1 MFLRHEGKRADLSFP
16 IQQLNNQQFNM
27 KILVLNCGS
36 SSIKYQLL
44 EMENANSS
52 RLLAK
57 GLLERI
63 GLEMGEFTHK
73 YNGEKYYEQLPI
85 PNHTE
90 GIKLVLKAL
99 VDPKMGVIKDLKEID
114 AVGHRVAHGGE
125 LFPKSVLIDKK
136 VVEGIQSLTDLAPLH
151 NPGSLQGIH
160 AMEEVLPG
168 IPMAAVFDTSF
179 HSTMPPEAYLY
190 AVPYEYYDKYRVRR
204 YGFHGTSHKY
214 VAEKAAAFVG
224 KDWKQSKIVTCHL
237 GSGASIAAVEYGKS
251 VETSM
256 GFTPVEGLVMGSRTG
271 DLDVGAFMYIM
282 DKEGYNTKEMNT
294 LVNKKSG
301 LVGITGGKQD
311 MRDVRAGKEEGDER
325 CTYAF
330 NMFAH
335 RVKKY
340 IGAYM
345 AVMNG
350 ADVIVMTGGIGE
362 NAWFMRE
369 AILENMEGLGIEFDA
384 AINKEIIGDAG
395 VISKP
400 NSKVTVVVYP
410 TDEEFVIAQD
420 TYNLVTK

>member
-1 MFLRHEGKRADLSFP
+1 
-16 IQQLNNQQFNM
+16 M

-36 SSIKYQLL
+36 SSIKYQLI
-44 EMENANSS
+44 EMDEKNHSV
-52 RLLAK
+52 LAK

-73 YNGEKYYEQLPI
+73 WNGQKHYEQLPI

-90 GIKLVLKAL
+90 GIKIVLQAL
-99 VDPKMGVIKDLKEID
+99 TNKEYGVISDLKEIK

-125 LFPKSVLIDKK
+125 KFTHSVRIDDNVISMIKD
-136 VVEGIQSLTDLAPLH
+136 LCDLAPLH
-151 NPGSLQGIH
+151 NPGALQGIA
-160 AMEEVLPG
+160 AMQEVLPG

-179 HSTMPPEAYLY
+179 HATMPPEAYLY
-190 AVPYEYYDKYRVRR
+190 AIPYEYYDKYRVRR

-214 VAEKAAAFVG
+214 VAEKAAEYVG
-224 KDWKQSKIVTCHL
+224 KDWKNTKIVTCHL
-237 GSGASIAAVEYGKS
+237 GSGASIAAVENGKS

-271 DLDVGAFMYIM
+271 DLDLGAFMYIM

-301 LVGITGGKQD
+301 LIGITGNSQD
-311 MRDVRAGKEEGDER
+311 MRDVRAGRDAGDER

-340 IGAYM
+340 IGAY
-345 AVMNG
+345 AAIMNG
-350 ADVIVMTGGIGE
+350 MDVLVMTGGIGE

-369 AILENMEGLGIEFDA
+369 AILENMEFFGIKIDKKLNETIMGDA
-384 AINKEIIGDAG
+384 A
-395 VISKP
+395 VISTP
-400 NSKVTVVVYP
+400 DSKVKVVVYP
-410 TDEEFVIAQD
+410 TDEEYMIAKD
-420 TYNLVTK
+420 TFDLVK

>member
-1 MFLRHEGKRADLSFP
+1 
-16 IQQLNNQQFNM
+16 M

-36 SSIKYQLL
+36 SSIKYQLI
-44 EMENANSS
+44 EMDEKSHS
-52 RLLAK
+52 VLAK

-73 YNGEKYYEQLPI
+73 WNGQKHYEQLPI

-90 GIKLVLKAL
+90 GIKIVLQAL
-99 VDPKMGVIKDLKEID
+99 TNKEYGVIKDLKEIK

-125 LFPKSVLIDKK
+125 KFTHSVRIDDNVIKMI
-136 VVEGIQSLTDLAPLH
+136 EDLCDLAPLH
-151 NPGSLQGIH
+151 NPGALQGIA
-160 AMEEVLPG
+160 AMQAVLPG

-179 HSTMPPEAYLY
+179 HATMPPEAYLY
-190 AVPYEYYDKYRVRR
+190 AIPYEYYEKYRVRR

-214 VAEKAAAFVG
+214 VAEKAAEYVG
-224 KDWKQSKIVTCHL
+224 RDWKNTKIVTCHL
-237 GSGASIAAVEYGKS
+237 GSGASIAAVENGKS

-271 DLDVGAFMYIM
+271 DLDLGAFMYIM

-301 LVGITGGKQD
+301 LIGITGNSQD
-311 MRDVRAGKEEGDER
+311 MRDVRAGRDAGDER

-340 IGAYM
+340 IGAY
-345 AVMNG
+345 AAIMNG
-350 ADVIVMTGGIGE
+350 MDVLVMTGGIGE

-369 AILENMEGLGIEFDA
+369 AILENMEFFGIKIDKKLNETIMGDA
-384 AINKEIIGDAG
+384 A
-395 VISKP
+395 VISTP
-400 NSKVTVVVYP
+400 DSKVKVVVYP
-410 TDEEFVIAQD
+410 TDEEYMIAKD
-420 TYNLVTK
+420 TFDLVK

>member
-1 MFLRHEGKRADLSFP
+1 
-16 IQQLNNQQFNM
+16 M

-36 SSIKYQLL
+36 SSIKYQLI
-44 EMENANSS
+44 EMDEKSHS
-52 RLLAK
+52 VLAK

-73 YNGEKYYEQLPI
+73 WNGQKHYEQLPI

-90 GIKLVLKAL
+90 GIKIVLQAL
-99 VDPKMGVIKDLKEID
+99 TNKEYGVISDLKEIK

-125 LFPKSVLIDKK
+125 KFKQSVRIDDK
-136 VVEGIQSLTDLAPLH
+136 VISMIKDLCDLAPLH
-151 NPGSLQGIH
+151 NPGALQGIA
-160 AMEEVLPG
+160 AMQAVLPG

-179 HSTMPPEAYLY
+179 HATMPPEAYLY
-190 AVPYEYYDKYRVRR
+190 AIPYEYYEKYRVRR

-214 VAEKAAAFVG
+214 VAEKAAEYVG
-224 KDWKQSKIVTCHL
+224 KDWKNCKIVTCHL
-237 GSGASIAAVEYGKS
+237 GSGASIAAVENGKS

-271 DLDVGAFMYIM
+271 DLDLGAFMYIM

-301 LVGITGGKQD
+301 LIGITGNSQD
-311 MRDVRAGKEEGDER
+311 MRDVRAGRDAGDER

-340 IGAYM
+340 IGAY
-345 AVMNG
+345 AAIMNG
-350 ADVIVMTGGIGE
+350 MDVLVMTGGIGE

-369 AILENMEGLGIEFDA
+369 AILENMEFFGIKIDKKLNESIMGDA
-384 AINKEIIGDAG
+384 A
-395 VISKP
+395 VISTP
-400 NSKVTVVVYP
+400 DSKVKVVVYP
-410 TDEEFVIAQD
+410 TDEEYMIAKD
-420 TYNLVTK
+420 TFDLVK

>member
-1 MFLRHEGKRADLSFP
+1 
-16 IQQLNNQQFNM
+16 
-27 KILVLNCGS
+27 
-36 SSIKYQLL
+36 
-44 EMENANSS
+44 
-52 RLLAK
+52 
-57 GLLERI
+57 
-63 GLEMGEFTHK
+63 MGEFTHK
-73 YNGEKYYEQLPI
+73 YNGEKHYEQLPI
-85 PNHTE
+85 MNHTE

-99 VDPKMGVIKDLKEID
+99 VDPKMGVIKNLKEID

-125 LFPKSVLIDKK
+125 KFTKSVLIDRQ
-136 VVEGIQSLTDLAPLH
+136 VIQGIEDLCDLAPLH

-168 IPMAAVFDTSF
+168 IPMTAVFDTSF

-190 AVPYEYYDKYRVRR
+190 AVPYEYYEKYRVRR

-224 KDWKQSKIVTCHL
+224 QDWKKSKIVTCHL
-237 GSGASIAAVEYGKS
+237 GSGASISAVEYGKS

-271 DLDVGAFMYIM
+271 DLDLGVFMYIM
-282 DKEGYNTKEMNT
+282 DKEAYTTKEMNT

-311 MRDVRAGKEEGDER
+311 MRDVSAGKEEGDER

-340 IGAYM
+340 IGGYM

-350 ADVIVMTGGIGE
+350 ADLIVMTGGIGE
-362 NAWFMRE
+362 NAWFMRD
-369 AILENMEGLGIEFDA
+369 AILENMEGLGIEYDRQL
-384 AINKEIIGDAG
+384 NKETIGNAG

>member
-1 MFLRHEGKRADLSFP
+1 MDEKSHS
-16 IQQLNNQQFNM
+16 
-27 KILVLNCGS
+27 V
-36 SSIKYQLL
+36 
-44 EMENANSS
+44 
-52 RLLAK
+52 LAK

-73 YNGEKYYEQLPI
+73 WNGQKHYEQLPI

-90 GIKLVLKAL
+90 GIKIVLQAL
-99 VDPKMGVIKDLKEID
+99 TNKEYGVIKDLKEIK

-125 LFPKSVLIDKK
+125 KFTHSVRIDDNVIKMI
-136 VVEGIQSLTDLAPLH
+136 EDLCDLAPLH
-151 NPGSLQGIH
+151 NPGALQGIA
-160 AMEEVLPG
+160 AMQAVLPG

-179 HSTMPPEAYLY
+179 HATMPPEAYLY
-190 AVPYEYYDKYRVRR
+190 AIPYEYYEKYRVRR

-214 VAEKAAAFVG
+214 VAEKAAEYVG
-224 KDWKQSKIVTCHL
+224 KDWKNTKIVTCHL
-237 GSGASIAAVEYGKS
+237 GSGASIAAVENGKS

-271 DLDVGAFMYIM
+271 DLDLGAFMYIM

-301 LVGITGGKQD
+301 LIGITGNSQD
-311 MRDVRAGKEEGDER
+311 MRDVRAGRDAGDER

-340 IGAYM
+340 IGAY
-345 AVMNG
+345 AAIMNG
-350 ADVIVMTGGIGE
+350 MDVLVMTGGIGE

-369 AILENMEGLGIEFDA
+369 AILENMEFFGIKIDKKLNETIMGDA
-384 AINKEIIGDAG
+384 A
-395 VISKP
+395 VISTP
-400 NSKVTVVVYP
+400 DSKVKVVVYP
-410 TDEEFVIAQD
+410 TDEEYMIAKD
-420 TYNLVTK
+420 TFDLVK

>member
-1 MFLRHEGKRADLSFP
+1 
-16 IQQLNNQQFNM
+16 M

-36 SSIKYQLL
+36 SSIKYQLI
-44 EMENANSS
+44 EMDEKNHSV
-52 RLLAK
+52 LAK

-73 YNGEKYYEQLPI
+73 WNGQKHYEQLPI

-90 GIKLVLKAL
+90 GIKIVLAAL
-99 VDPKMGVIKDLKEID
+99 TNAEYGVIKSLDEIN

-125 LFPKSVLIDKK
+125 LFPQSVRIDEK
-136 VVEGIQSLTDLAPLH
+136 VIEGIKSLCDLAPLH
-151 NPGSLQGIH
+151 NPGSLQGIA
-160 AMEEVLPG
+160 AMQEVLPG

-179 HSTMPPEAYLY
+179 HATMPPEAYLY
-190 AVPYEYYDKYRVRR
+190 AVPFEYYEKYRVRR
-204 YGFHGTSHKY
+204 YGFHGTSHKF

-224 KDWKQSKIVTCHL
+224 KDWNNCKIVTCHL
-237 GSGASIAAVEYGKS
+237 GSGASIAAVENAKS

-271 DLDVGAFMYIM
+271 DLDLGAFMYIM
-282 DKEGYNTKEMNT
+282 DKTGYSTKEMNT

-301 LVGITGGKQD
+301 LIGITGNSQD
-311 MRDVRAGKEEGDER
+311 MRDVRAGRDAGDER

-340 IGAYM
+340 IGAY
-345 AVMNG
+345 AAIMNG
-350 ADVIVMTGGIGE
+350 MDVLVMTGGIGE

-369 AILENMEGLGIEFDA
+369 AILDNMEFLGIKYDKALNQTIMGDA
-384 AINKEIIGDAG
+384 A
-395 VISKP
+395 VISTP
-400 NSKVTVVVYP
+400 DSKVKVVVYP
-410 TDEEFVIAQD
+410 TDEEYMIAKD
-420 TYNLVTK
+420 TFDLVKR

>member
-1 MFLRHEGKRADLSFP
+1 
-16 IQQLNNQQFNM
+16 M

-36 SSIKYQLL
+36 SSIKYQLIDMD
-44 EMENANSS
+44 EKNHSV
-52 RLLAK
+52 LAK

-73 YNGEKYYEQLPI
+73 WNGQKHYEQLPI

-90 GIKLVLKAL
+90 GIKIVLAAL
-99 VDPKMGVIKDLKEID
+99 TNAEYGVIKSLDEVN

-125 LFPKSVLIDKK
+125 KFTKSVRINDE
-136 VVEGIQSLTDLAPLH
+136 VIQGIKDLCDLAPLH
-151 NPGSLQGIH
+151 NPGSLQGIA
-160 AMEEVLPG
+160 AMQEVLPG

-179 HSTMPPEAYLY
+179 HATMPPEAYLY
-190 AVPYEYYDKYRVRR
+190 AVPFEYYEKYRVRR
-204 YGFHGTSHKY
+204 YGFHGTSHKF

-224 KDWKQSKIVTCHL
+224 MDWNKCKIVTCHL
-237 GSGASIAAVEYGKS
+237 GSGASIAAVENAKS

-271 DLDVGAFMYIM
+271 DLDLGAFMYIM
-282 DKEGYNTKEMNT
+282 DKTGYNTKEMNT

-301 LVGITGGKQD
+301 LIGITGNSQD
-311 MRDVRAGKEEGDER
+311 MRDVRAGRDAGDER

-340 IGAYM
+340 IGAY
-345 AVMNG
+345 AAIMNG
-350 ADVIVMTGGIGE
+350 MDVLVMTGGIGE

-369 AILENMEGLGIEFDA
+369 AILDNMEFLGVKYDKALNQTIMGDA
-384 AINKEIIGDAG
+384 A
-395 VISKP
+395 VISTP
-400 NSKVTVVVYP
+400 DSKVKVVVYP
-410 TDEEFVIAQD
+410 TDEEYMIAKD
-420 TYNLVTK
+420 TFDLVKR

>member
-1 MFLRHEGKRADLSFP
+1 
-16 IQQLNNQQFNM
+16 M

-44 EMENANSS
+44 DMENTNSAHV
-52 RLLAK
+52 LAK

-99 VDPKMGVIKDLKEID
+99 VDPKMGVIKDLKEIN

-125 LFPKSVLIDKK
+125 KFTQSVRIDDNVISMIKD
-136 VVEGIQSLTDLAPLH
+136 LCDLAPLH
-151 NPGSLQGIH
+151 NPGALQGIA
-160 AMEEVLPG
+160 AMQEVLPG
-168 IPMAAVFDTSF
+168 ITMAAVFDTSF

-190 AVPYEYYDKYRVRR
+190 ALPYEYYEKYCVRR
-204 YGFHGTSHKY
+204 YGFHGTSHKF
-214 VAEKAAAFVG
+214 VAEKAAEFVD
-224 KDWKQSKIVTCHL
+224 KDWNKCKIVTCHL

-271 DLDVGAFMYIM
+271 DLDLGAFMYVM
-282 DKEGYNTKEMNT
+282 EKEGYSIKEMNT

-311 MRDVRAGKEEGDER
+311 MRDVRAAKEEGDER
-325 CTYAF
+325 STYAF

-340 IGAYM
+340 IGSYM

-350 ADVIVMTGGIGE
+350 CDVLVMTGGIGE

-369 AILENMEGLGIEFDA
+369 AILEDMEFLGIKLDHR
-384 AINKEIIGDAG
+384 INKETIGEAG
-395 VISKP
+395 VISTP
-400 NSKVTVVVYP
+400 DSKVTVVVYT
-410 TDEEFVIAQD
+410 TDEEFVIAKD
-420 TYNLVTK
+420 TFNLVQK

>member
-1 MFLRHEGKRADLSFP
+1 
-16 IQQLNNQQFNM
+16 M

-36 SSIKYQLL
+36 SSIKYQLI
-44 EMENANSS
+44 EMDEKSHS
-52 RLLAK
+52 VLAK

-73 YNGEKYYEQLPI
+73 WNGQKHYEQLPI

-90 GIKLVLKAL
+90 GIKIVLQAL
-99 VDPKMGVIKDLKEID
+99 TNKEYGVISDLKEIK

-125 LFPKSVLIDKK
+125 KFTHSVRIDDNVIKM
-136 VVEGIQSLTDLAPLH
+136 IQDLCDLAPLH
-151 NPGSLQGIH
+151 NPGALQGIA
-160 AMEEVLPG
+160 AMQAVLPG

-179 HSTMPPEAYLY
+179 HATMPPEAYLY
-190 AVPYEYYDKYRVRR
+190 AIPYEYYEKYRVRR

-214 VAEKAAAFVG
+214 VAEKAAEYVG
-224 KDWKQSKIVTCHL
+224 KDWKNCKIVTCHL
-237 GSGASIAAVEYGKS
+237 GSGASIAAVENGKS

-271 DLDVGAFMYIM
+271 DLDLGAFMYIM

-301 LVGITGGKQD
+301 LIGITGNSQD
-311 MRDVRAGKEEGDER
+311 MRDVRAGRDAGDER

-340 IGAYM
+340 IGAY
-345 AVMNG
+345 AAIMNG
-350 ADVIVMTGGIGE
+350 MDVLVMTGGIGE

-369 AILENMEGLGIEFDA
+369 AILENMEFFGIKFDKKLNETIMGDA
-384 AINKEIIGDAG
+384 A
-395 VISKP
+395 VISTP
-400 NSKVTVVVYP
+400 DSKVKVVVYP
-410 TDEEFVIAQD
+410 TDEEYMIAKD
-420 TYNLVTK
+420 TFDLVK

>member
-1 MFLRHEGKRADLSFP
+1 
-16 IQQLNNQQFNM
+16 M

-36 SSIKYQLL
+36 SSIKYQLI
-44 EMENANSS
+44 EMDEKNHSV
-52 RLLAK
+52 LAK

-73 YNGEKYYEQLPI
+73 WNGQKHYEQLPI

-90 GIKLVLKAL
+90 GIKIVLQAL
-99 VDPKMGVIKDLKEID
+99 TNKEYGVISDLKEIK

-125 LFPKSVLIDKK
+125 KFTHSVRIDDNVINMIKD
-136 VVEGIQSLTDLAPLH
+136 LCDLAPLH
-151 NPGSLQGIH
+151 NPGALQGIA
-160 AMEEVLPG
+160 AMQAVLPG

-179 HSTMPPEAYLY
+179 HATMPPEAYLY
-190 AVPYEYYDKYRVRR
+190 AIPYEYYDKYRVRR

-214 VAEKAAAFVG
+214 VAEKAAEYVG
-224 KDWKQSKIVTCHL
+224 RDWKNTKIVTCHL
-237 GSGASIAAVEYGKS
+237 GSGASIAAVENGKS

-271 DLDVGAFMYIM
+271 DLDLGAFMYIM

-301 LVGITGGKQD
+301 LIGITGNSQD
-311 MRDVRAGKEEGDER
+311 MRDVRAGRDAGDER

-340 IGAYM
+340 IGAY
-345 AVMNG
+345 AAIMNG
-350 ADVIVMTGGIGE
+350 MDILVMTGGIGE

-369 AILENMEGLGIEFDA
+369 AILENMEFFGIKIDKKLNETIMGDA
-384 AINKEIIGDAG
+384 A
-395 VISKP
+395 VISTP
-400 NSKVTVVVYP
+400 DSKVKVVVYP
-410 TDEEFVIAQD
+410 TDEEYMIAKD
-420 TYNLVTK
+420 TFDLVK

>member
-1 MFLRHEGKRADLSFP
+1 
-16 IQQLNNQQFNM
+16 M

-36 SSIKYQLL
+36 SSIKYQLI
-44 EMENANSS
+44 EMDEKSHS
-52 RLLAK
+52 VLAK

-73 YNGEKYYEQLPI
+73 WNGQKHYEQLPI

-90 GIKLVLKAL
+90 GIKIVLQAL
-99 VDPKMGVIKDLKEID
+99 TNKEYGVISDLKEIK

-125 LFPKSVLIDKK
+125 KFKQSVRIDDK
-136 VVEGIQSLTDLAPLH
+136 VIGMIKDLCDLAPLH
-151 NPGSLQGIH
+151 NPGALQGIA
-160 AMEEVLPG
+160 AMQAVLPG

-179 HSTMPPEAYLY
+179 HATMPPEAYLY
-190 AVPYEYYDKYRVRR
+190 AIPYEYYEKYRVRR

-214 VAEKAAAFVG
+214 VAEKAAEYVG
-224 KDWKQSKIVTCHL
+224 KDWKNCKIVTCHL
-237 GSGASIAAVEYGKS
+237 GSGASIAAVENGKS

-271 DLDVGAFMYIM
+271 DLDLGAFMYIM

-301 LVGITGGKQD
+301 LIGITGNSQD
-311 MRDVRAGKEEGDER
+311 MRDVRAGRDAGDER

-340 IGAYM
+340 IGAY
-345 AVMNG
+345 AAIMNG
-350 ADVIVMTGGIGE
+350 MDVLVMTGGIGE

-369 AILENMEGLGIEFDA
+369 AILENMEFFGIKIDKKLNESIMGDA
-384 AINKEIIGDAG
+384 A
-395 VISKP
+395 VISTP
-400 NSKVTVVVYP
+400 DSKVKVVVYP
-410 TDEEFVIAQD
+410 TDEEYMIAKD
-420 TYNLVTK
+420 TFDLVK

>member
-1 MFLRHEGKRADLSFP
+1 
-16 IQQLNNQQFNM
+16 M

-36 SSIKYQLL
+36 SSIKYQLI
-44 EMENANSS
+44 EMDEKNHSV
-52 RLLAK
+52 LAK

-73 YNGEKYYEQLPI
+73 WNGQKHYEQLPI

-90 GIKLVLKAL
+90 GIKIVLQAL
-99 VDPKMGVIKDLKEID
+99 TNKEYGVISDLKEIK

-125 LFPKSVLIDKK
+125 KFTHSVRIDDNVINMIKD
-136 VVEGIQSLTDLAPLH
+136 LCDLAPLH
-151 NPGSLQGIH
+151 NPGALQGIA
-160 AMEEVLPG
+160 AMQEVLPN

-179 HSTMPPEAYLY
+179 HATMPPEAYLY
-190 AVPYEYYDKYRVRR
+190 AIPYEYYEKYRVRR

-214 VAEKAAAFVG
+214 VAEKAAEYVG
-224 KDWKQSKIVTCHL
+224 KDWKNTKIVTCHL
-237 GSGASIAAVEYGKS
+237 GSGASIAAVENGKS

-271 DLDVGAFMYIM
+271 DLDLGAFMYIM

-301 LVGITGGKQD
+301 LIGITGNSQD
-311 MRDVRAGKEEGDER
+311 MRDVRAGRDAGDER

-340 IGAYM
+340 IGAY
-345 AVMNG
+345 AAIMNG
-350 ADVIVMTGGIGE
+350 MDVLVMTGGIGE

-369 AILENMEGLGIEFDA
+369 AILENMEFFGIKIDKKLNESIMGDA
-384 AINKEIIGDAG
+384 A
-395 VISKP
+395 VISTP
-400 NSKVTVVVYP
+400 DSKVKVVVYP
-410 TDEEFVIAQD
+410 TDEEYMIAKD
-420 TYNLVTK
+420 TFDLVK

>member
-1 MFLRHEGKRADLSFP
+1 MDEKNHS
-16 IQQLNNQQFNM
+16 
-27 KILVLNCGS
+27 V
-36 SSIKYQLL
+36 
-44 EMENANSS
+44 
-52 RLLAK
+52 LAK

-73 YNGEKYYEQLPI
+73 WNGQKHYEQLPI

-90 GIKLVLKAL
+90 GIKIVLQAL
-99 VDPKMGVIKDLKEID
+99 TNKEYGVISDLKEIK

-125 LFPKSVLIDKK
+125 KFTHSVRIDDNVINMIKD
-136 VVEGIQSLTDLAPLH
+136 LCDLAPLH
-151 NPGSLQGIH
+151 NPGALQGIA
-160 AMEEVLPG
+160 AMQAVLPG

-179 HSTMPPEAYLY
+179 HATMPPEAYLY
-190 AVPYEYYDKYRVRR
+190 AIPYEYYEKYRVRR

-214 VAEKAAAFVG
+214 VAEKAAEYVG
-224 KDWKQSKIVTCHL
+224 RDWKNTKIVTCHL
-237 GSGASIAAVEYGKS
+237 GSGASIAAVENGKS

-271 DLDVGAFMYIM
+271 DLDLGAFMYIM

-301 LVGITGGKQD
+301 LIGITGNSQD
-311 MRDVRAGKEEGDER
+311 MRDVRAGRDAGDER

-340 IGAYM
+340 IGAY
-345 AVMNG
+345 AAIMNG
-350 ADVIVMTGGIGE
+350 MDVLVMTGGIGE

-369 AILENMEGLGIEFDA
+369 AILENMEFFGIKIDKKLNETIMGDA
-384 AINKEIIGDAG
+384 A
-395 VISKP
+395 VISTP
-400 NSKVTVVVYP
+400 DSKVKVVVYP
-410 TDEEFVIAQD
+410 TDEEYMIAKD
-420 TYNLVTK
+420 TFDLVK

>member
-1 MFLRHEGKRADLSFP
+1 
-16 IQQLNNQQFNM
+16 M

-36 SSIKYQLL
+36 SSIKYQLI
-44 EMENANSS
+44 EMDDKNHSVM
-52 RLLAK
+52 AK

-73 YNGEKYYEQLPI
+73 WNGQKHYEQLPI

-90 GIKLVLKAL
+90 GIKIVLQAL
-99 VDPKMGVIKDLKEID
+99 TNKEYGVISDLKEIK

-125 LFPKSVLIDKK
+125 KFTHSVRIDDNVINMIKD
-136 VVEGIQSLTDLAPLH
+136 LCDLAPLH
-151 NPGSLQGIH
+151 NPGALQGIA
-160 AMEEVLPG
+160 AMQAVLPG

-179 HSTMPPEAYLY
+179 HATMPPEAYLY
-190 AVPYEYYDKYRVRR
+190 AIPYEYYEKYRVRR

-214 VAEKAAAFVG
+214 VAEKAAEYVG
-224 KDWKQSKIVTCHL
+224 KDWNNSKIVTCHL
-237 GSGASIAAVEYGKS
+237 GSGASIAAVENGKS

-271 DLDVGAFMYIM
+271 DLDLGAFMYIM

-301 LVGITGGKQD
+301 LIGITGNSQD
-311 MRDVRAGKEEGDER
+311 MRDVRAGRDAGDQR

-340 IGAYM
+340 IGAY
-345 AVMNG
+345 AAIMNG
-350 ADVIVMTGGIGE
+350 MDVLVMTGGIGE

-369 AILENMEGLGIEFDA
+369 AILENMEFFGIKIDKKLNESIMGDA
-384 AINKEIIGDAG
+384 A
-395 VISKP
+395 VISTP
-400 NSKVTVVVYP
+400 DSKVKVVVYP
-410 TDEEFVIAQD
+410 TDEEYMIAKD
-420 TYNLVTK
+420 TFDLVK

>member
-1 MFLRHEGKRADLSFP
+1 
-16 IQQLNNQQFNM
+16 M

-36 SSIKYQLL
+36 SSIKYQLI
-44 EMENANSS
+44 EMDEKNHSV
-52 RLLAK
+52 LAK

-73 YNGEKYYEQLPI
+73 WNGQKHYEQLPI

-90 GIKLVLKAL
+90 GIKIVLQAL
-99 VDPKMGVIKDLKEID
+99 TNKEYGVISDLKEIK

-125 LFPKSVLIDKK
+125 KFTHSVRIDDNVIKM
-136 VVEGIQSLTDLAPLH
+136 IQDLCDLAPLH
-151 NPGSLQGIH
+151 NPGALQGIA
-160 AMEEVLPG
+160 AMQAVLPG

-179 HSTMPPEAYLY
+179 HATMPPEAYLY
-190 AVPYEYYDKYRVRR
+190 AIPYEYYEKYRVRR

-214 VAEKAAAFVG
+214 VAEKAAEYVG
-224 KDWKQSKIVTCHL
+224 KDWKNCKIVTCHL
-237 GSGASIAAVEYGKS
+237 GSGASIAAVENGKS

-271 DLDVGAFMYIM
+271 DLDLGAFMYIM

-301 LVGITGGKQD
+301 LIGITGNSQD
-311 MRDVRAGKEEGDER
+311 MRDVRAGRDAGDER

-340 IGAYM
+340 IGAY
-345 AVMNG
+345 AAIMNG
-350 ADVIVMTGGIGE
+350 MDVLVMTGGIGE

-369 AILENMEGLGIEFDA
+369 AILENMEFFGIKFDKKLNETIMGDA
-384 AINKEIIGDAG
+384 A
-395 VISKP
+395 VISTP
-400 NSKVTVVVYP
+400 DSKVKVVVYP
-410 TDEEFVIAQD
+410 TDEEYMIAKD
-420 TYNLVTK
+420 TFDLVK

>member
-1 MFLRHEGKRADLSFP
+1 
-16 IQQLNNQQFNM
+16 M

-44 EMENANSS
+44 DMENAD
-52 RLLAK
+52 RAHLLAK

-73 YNGEKYYEQLPI
+73 YNGEKHYEQLPI

-99 VDPKMGVIKDLKEID
+99 VDPKMGVIKDLKEIN
-114 AVGHRVAHGGE
+114 AIGHRVAHGGE
-125 LFPKSVLIDKK
+125 KFTKSVLINDEVIK
-136 VVEGIQSLTDLAPLH
+136 GIEDLCDLAPLH
-151 NPGSLQGIH
+151 NPGALQGIH
-160 AMEEVLPG
+160 AMEAVLPG
-168 IPMAAVFDTSF
+168 VPMAAVFDTSF

-190 AVPYEYYDKYRVRR
+190 ALPYEYYEKYRLRR
-204 YGFHGTSHKY
+204 YGFHGTSHKF
-214 VAEKAAAFVG
+214 VAEKAAAFVD
-224 KDWKQSKIVTCHL
+224 KDWKKTKIVTCHL

-271 DLDVGAFMYIM
+271 DLDLGAFMYIM
-282 DKEGYNTKEMNT
+282 DKEGLTTKEMNT

-340 IGAYM
+340 IGGYM

-350 ADVIVMTGGIGE
+350 ADVLVMTGGIGE

-369 AILENMEGLGIEFDA
+369 AILEDMEFLGIKLDHRA
-384 AINKEIIGDAG
+384 NKELIGEAG
-395 VISKP
+395 VISTP
-400 NSKVTVVVYP
+400 DSKVTVVVYP

-420 TYNLVTK
+420 TFNLVRS

>member
-1 MFLRHEGKRADLSFP
+1 
-16 IQQLNNQQFNM
+16 M

-36 SSIKYQLL
+36 SSIKYQLI
-44 EMENANSS
+44 EMDEKNHSV
-52 RLLAK
+52 LAK

-73 YNGEKYYEQLPI
+73 WNGQKHYEQLPI

-90 GIKLVLKAL
+90 GIKIVLQAL
-99 VDPKMGVIKDLKEID
+99 TNKEYGVISDLKEIK

-125 LFPKSVLIDKK
+125 KFTHSVRIDDNVINMIKD
-136 VVEGIQSLTDLAPLH
+136 LCDLAPLH
-151 NPGSLQGIH
+151 NPGALQGIA
-160 AMEEVLPG
+160 AMQAVLPG

-179 HSTMPPEAYLY
+179 HATMPPEAYLY
-190 AVPYEYYDKYRVRR
+190 AIPYEYYEKYRVRR

-214 VAEKAAAFVG
+214 VAEKAAEYVG
-224 KDWKQSKIVTCHL
+224 RDWKNTKIVTCHL
-237 GSGASIAAVEYGKS
+237 GSGASIAAVENGKS

-271 DLDVGAFMYIM
+271 DLDLGAFMYIM

-301 LVGITGGKQD
+301 LIGITGNSQD
-311 MRDVRAGKEEGDER
+311 MRDVRAGRDSGDER

-340 IGAYM
+340 IGAY
-345 AVMNG
+345 AAIMNG
-350 ADVIVMTGGIGE
+350 MDVLVMTGGIGE

-369 AILENMEGLGIEFDA
+369 AILENMEFLGIKIDKKLNETIMGDA
-384 AINKEIIGDAG
+384 A
-395 VISKP
+395 VISTP
-400 NSKVTVVVYP
+400 DSKVKVVVYP
-410 TDEEFVIAQD
+410 TDEEYMIAKD
-420 TYNLVTK
+420 TFDLVK

>member
-1 MFLRHEGKRADLSFP
+1 
-16 IQQLNNQQFNM
+16 M

-36 SSIKYQLL
+36 SSIKYQLI
-44 EMENANSS
+44 EMDEKNHSV
-52 RLLAK
+52 LAK

-73 YNGEKYYEQLPI
+73 WTGQKHYEQLPI

-90 GIKLVLKAL
+90 GIKIVLQAL
-99 VDPKMGVIKDLKEID
+99 TNKEYGVISDLKEIK

-125 LFPKSVLIDKK
+125 KFTHSVRIDDNVINMIKD
-136 VVEGIQSLTDLAPLH
+136 LCDLAPLH
-151 NPGSLQGIH
+151 NPGALQGIA
-160 AMEEVLPG
+160 AMQAVLPG

-179 HSTMPPEAYLY
+179 HATMPPEAYLY
-190 AVPYEYYDKYRVRR
+190 AIPYEYYEKYRVRR

-214 VAEKAAAFVG
+214 VAEKAAEYVG
-224 KDWKQSKIVTCHL
+224 KDWKNTKIVTCHL
-237 GSGASIAAVEYGKS
+237 GSGASIAAVENGKS

-271 DLDVGAFMYIM
+271 DLDLGAFMYIM

-301 LVGITGGKQD
+301 LIGITGNSQD
-311 MRDVRAGKEEGDER
+311 MRDVRAGRDAGDER

-340 IGAYM
+340 IGAY
-345 AVMNG
+345 AAIMNG
-350 ADVIVMTGGIGE
+350 MDVLVMTGGIGE

-369 AILENMEGLGIEFDA
+369 AILENMEFFGIKIDKKLNESIMGDA
-384 AINKEIIGDAG
+384 A
-395 VISKP
+395 VISTP
-400 NSKVTVVVYP
+400 DSKVKVVVYP
-410 TDEEFVIAQD
+410 TDEEYMIAKD
-420 TYNLVTK
+420 TFDLVK

>member
-1 MFLRHEGKRADLSFP
+1 
-16 IQQLNNQQFNM
+16 M

-36 SSIKYQLL
+36 SSIKYQLI
-44 EMENANSS
+44 EMDEKNHSV
-52 RLLAK
+52 LAK

-73 YNGEKYYEQLPI
+73 WNGQKHYEQLPI

-90 GIKLVLKAL
+90 GIKIVLQAL
-99 VDPKMGVIKDLKEID
+99 TNKEYGVISNLKEIK

-125 LFPKSVLIDKK
+125 KFKQSVRIDDK
-136 VVEGIQSLTDLAPLH
+136 VISMIKDLCDLAPLH
-151 NPGSLQGIH
+151 NPGALQGIA
-160 AMEEVLPG
+160 AMQAVLPG

-179 HSTMPPEAYLY
+179 HATMPPEAYLY
-190 AVPYEYYDKYRVRR
+190 AIPYEYYEKYRVRR

-214 VAEKAAAFVG
+214 VAEKAAEYVG
-224 KDWKQSKIVTCHL
+224 KDWKNTKIVTCHL
-237 GSGASIAAVEYGKS
+237 GSGASIAAVENGKS

-271 DLDVGAFMYIM
+271 DLDLGAFMYIM

-301 LVGITGGKQD
+301 LIGITGNSQD
-311 MRDVRAGKEEGDER
+311 MRDVRAGRDAGDER

-340 IGAYM
+340 IGAY
-345 AVMNG
+345 AAIMNG
-350 ADVIVMTGGIGE
+350 MDVLVMTGGIGE

-369 AILENMEGLGIEFDA
+369 AILENMEFFGIKIDKKLNETIMGDA
-384 AINKEIIGDAG
+384 A
-395 VISKP
+395 VISTP
-400 NSKVTVVVYP
+400 DSKVKVVVYP
-410 TDEEFVIAQD
+410 TDEEYMIAKD
-420 TYNLVTK
+420 TFDLVK

>member
-1 MFLRHEGKRADLSFP
+1 MDEKNHS
-16 IQQLNNQQFNM
+16 
-27 KILVLNCGS
+27 VLP
-36 SSIKYQLL
+36 
-44 EMENANSS
+44 
-52 RLLAK
+52 K

-73 YNGEKYYEQLPI
+73 WNGQKHYEQLPI

-90 GIKLVLKAL
+90 GIKIVLQAL
-99 VDPKMGVIKDLKEID
+99 TNKEYGVISDLKEIK

-125 LFPKSVLIDKK
+125 KFTHSVRIDDNVINQIKD
-136 VVEGIQSLTDLAPLH
+136 LCDLAPLH
-151 NPGSLQGIH
+151 NPGALQGIA
-160 AMEEVLPG
+160 AMQAVLPG

-179 HSTMPPEAYLY
+179 HATMPPEAYLY
-190 AVPYEYYDKYRVRR
+190 AIPYEYYDKYRVRR

-214 VAEKAAAFVG
+214 VAEKAAEYVG
-224 KDWKQSKIVTCHL
+224 RDWKNTKIVTCHL
-237 GSGASIAAVEYGKS
+237 GSGASIAAVENGKS

-271 DLDVGAFMYIM
+271 DLDLGAFMYIM

-301 LVGITGGKQD
+301 LIGITGNSQD
-311 MRDVRAGKEEGDER
+311 MRDVRAGRDAGDER

-340 IGAYM
+340 IGAY
-345 AVMNG
+345 AAIMNG
-350 ADVIVMTGGIGE
+350 MDVLVMTGGIGE

-369 AILENMEGLGIEFDA
+369 AILENMEFFGIKLDKKLNETIMGDA
-384 AINKEIIGDAG
+384 A
-395 VISKP
+395 VISTP
-400 NSKVTVVVYP
+400 DSKVKVVVYP
-410 TDEEFVIAQD
+410 TDEEYMIAKD
-420 TYNLVTK
+420 TFDLVK

>member
-1 MFLRHEGKRADLSFP
+1 
-16 IQQLNNQQFNM
+16 M

-36 SSIKYQLL
+36 SSIKYQLI
-44 EMENANSS
+44 EMDEKNHSV
-52 RLLAK
+52 LAK

-73 YNGEKYYEQLPI
+73 WNGQKHYEQLPI

-90 GIKLVLKAL
+90 GIKIVLQAL
-99 VDPKMGVIKDLKEID
+99 TNKEYGVISDLKEIK

-125 LFPKSVLIDKK
+125 KFTHSVRIDDNVINMIKD
-136 VVEGIQSLTDLAPLH
+136 LCDLAPLH
-151 NPGSLQGIH
+151 NPGALQGIA
-160 AMEEVLPG
+160 AMQAVLPG

-179 HSTMPPEAYLY
+179 HATMPPEAYLY
-190 AVPYEYYDKYRVRR
+190 AIPYEYYDKYRVRR

-214 VAEKAAAFVG
+214 VAEKASEYVG
-224 KDWKQSKIVTCHL
+224 RDWKNTKIVTCHL
-237 GSGASIAAVEYGKS
+237 GSGASIAAVENGKS

-271 DLDVGAFMYIM
+271 DLDLGAFMYIM
-282 DKEGYNTKEMNT
+282 DKEGYTTKEMNT

-301 LVGITGGKQD
+301 LIGITGNSQD
-311 MRDVRAGKEEGDER
+311 MRDVRAGRDAGDER

-340 IGAYM
+340 IGAY
-345 AVMNG
+345 AAIMNG
-350 ADVIVMTGGIGE
+350 MDVLVMTGGIGE

-369 AILENMEGLGIEFDA
+369 AILENMEFFGIKIDKKLNETIMGDA
-384 AINKEIIGDAG
+384 A
-395 VISKP
+395 VISTP
-400 NSKVTVVVYP
+400 DSKVKVVVYP
-410 TDEEFVIAQD
+410 TDEEYMIAKD
-420 TYNLVTK
+420 TFDLVK

>member
-1 MFLRHEGKRADLSFP
+1 
-16 IQQLNNQQFNM
+16 M

-36 SSIKYQLL
+36 SSIKYQLI
-44 EMENANSS
+44 EMDEKNHSV
-52 RLLAK
+52 LAK

-73 YNGEKYYEQLPI
+73 WNGQKHYEQLPI

-90 GIKLVLKAL
+90 GIKIVLAAL
-99 VDPKMGVIKDLKEID
+99 TNAEYGVIKSLDEIN

-125 LFPKSVLIDKK
+125 KFTKSVRINDE
-136 VVEGIQSLTDLAPLH
+136 VIQGIKDLCDLAPLH
-151 NPGSLQGIH
+151 NPGSLQGIA
-160 AMEEVLPG
+160 AMQEVLPG

-179 HSTMPPEAYLY
+179 HATMPPEAYLY
-190 AVPYEYYDKYRVRR
+190 GVPFEYYEKYRVRR
-204 YGFHGTSHKY
+204 YGFHGTSHKF

-224 KDWKQSKIVTCHL
+224 KDWNNCKIVTCHL
-237 GSGASIAAVEYGKS
+237 GSGASIAAVENAKS

-271 DLDVGAFMYIM
+271 DLDLGAFMYIM
-282 DKEGYNTKEMNT
+282 DKTGYSTKEMNT

-301 LVGITGGKQD
+301 LIGITGNSQD
-311 MRDVRAGKEEGDER
+311 MRDVRAGRDAGDER

-340 IGAYM
+340 IGAY
-345 AVMNG
+345 AAIMNG
-350 ADVIVMTGGIGE
+350 MDVLVMTGGIGE

-369 AILENMEGLGIEFDA
+369 AILDNMEFLGIKYDKALNQTIMGDA
-384 AINKEIIGDAG
+384 A
-395 VISKP
+395 VISTP
-400 NSKVTVVVYP
+400 DSKVKVVVYP
-410 TDEEFVIAQD
+410 TDEEYMIAKD
-420 TYNLVTK
+420 TFDLVKR